1 MTAVLNQSKNSRL
14 AAEATQRKKAW
25 VMAIALVGKQSN
37 VSAHDLKIPD
47 YCSGHWQAKKLK
59 RHLNEL
65 ETDLKSI
72 CTEFIL
78 LKWSSSTLQK
88 AVRYLATKYDEWCK
102 AREEI
107 WEIDRVHD
115 FERAVGQLGFRNIME
130 CPLYA
135 QVLLQG
141 FQGAAIRHP
150 EYHLARDLALLNNLF
165 FDAER
170 LSEELFRKRISH
182 ATEVN
187 QSLAR
192 SSILTCFNLL
202 EAFVSGLVAE
212 YILANP
218 DAASEIIRKL
228 KNPDRTRNS
237 LAARFEDVPCAIT
250 GNPNAMAGLKPVLAT
265 LFGECKELRN
275 SYVHCVPSV
284 IATSRGASKEGH
296 FHAADAQAVRTTVK
310 HTLEVIR
317 GTWKIVYGRE
327 GPRWLKACDPSGR
340 FPSLEV
346 TLQRETSS

>member
-1 MTAVLNQSKNSRL
+1 MTAALNQSKNSRL
-14 AAEATQRKKAW
+14 AAEATERKKAW
-25 VMAIALVGKQSN
+25 VMAIALIGKPSN
-37 VSAHDLKIPD
+37 VPAHDLKIPD
-47 YCSGHWQAKKLK
+47 YYSAHWQTKKLK

-65 ETDLKSI
+65 EMDVKSV
-72 CTEFIL
+72 CMEYIL
-78 LKWSSSTLQK
+78 LKWGPSTLQK

-115 FERAVGQLGFRNIME
+115 FEQAVGQMRFRNIME

-141 FQGAAIRHP
+141 VQGAAIRHP

-165 FDAER
+165 FDAEK

-218 DAASEIIRKL
+218 DAPSEIVRKL

-237 LAARFEDVPCAIT
+237 LAARFEDVPCTIT
-250 GNPNAMAGLKPVLAT
+250 GNPNAMAGLKPVLVT

-284 IATSRGASKEGH
+284 TATSRGASKEGR

-310 HTLEVIR
+310 HTLEAIR
-317 GTWKIVYGRE
+317 GTWKVVYGRE
-327 GPRWLKACDPSGR
+327 GPRWLKARDHSDRFSSLGVSLQGATPS
-340 FPSLEV
+340 
-346 TLQRETSS
+346 